1 MAAALH
7 SRCSYWLVAANRLD
21 DNSVESRAEAR
32 TNNDNH
38 AVGPQITL
46 NRPHNLYLSLSGD
59 VRYDIMPFSASQ
71 FTLETANTHMADTVG
86 LDALTPRHGM
96 HRHYE
101 FINISFE
108 SLHIFL

>member
-1 MAAALH
+1 MALKVYYCTDILLCMVFARSLDLIYGGHMAAALH

-71 FTLETANTHMADTVG
+71 FTLETANTYT
-86 LDALTPRHGM
+86 HG
-96 HRHYE
+96 
-101 FINISFE
+101 
-108 SLHIFL
+108 